1 MISERFIIK
10 KQNIVLLIKILKNLY
25 NIIIDNIYWY
35 YTRKFLFLKNNI
47 VLYTLIV
54 LINIK

>member
-10 KQNIVLLIKILKNLY
+10 KQNIVLLIKILKNLC
-25 NIIIDNIYWY
+25 NIIIDNIYR

-47 VLYTLIV
+47 ALYILIV